1 MTEPL
6 SGIDDYANISSEI
19 GTFVESLIDAEKKV
33 LDEITLAIFGPEVV
47 LGLEYR
53 RMLREI
59 YDKGMFVVDFL
70 ISLVNEEQIELLY
83 KYHIPDSLLSTP
95 QLKEVQSEIKSYAP
109 FLKTVPVRNLALA
122 EKTLR
127 VGPIDNR
134 YRTQA
139 RGARCG
145 CT

>member
-1 MTEPL
+1 
-6 SGIDDYANISSEI
+6 
-19 GTFVESLIDAEKKV
+19 
-33 LDEITLAIFGPEVV
+33 
-47 LGLEYR
+47 
-53 RMLREI
+53 
-59 YDKGMFVVDFL
+59 MFVVDFL